1 MGKALGN
8 IIIVIYVIVAIAVT
22 ICLLTFNE
30 YKVSVIG
37 DKTLVIINEN
47 INDLQFSDGS
57 FIIFEE
63 NEEVNDYDLD
73 YEKGDLIIV
82 GKEGFKNAKK
92 GDFVFFYDSK
102 GIKIARIEK
111 KNDFGEA
118 GVTFTIDGNYQV
130 VQDDVIGTSNNIKV
144 IHHIGKVLAILESK
158 WGFLFLIVFPSLLA
172 FLHEIRQ
179 LILEITNKDNSAKE
193 R

>member
-30 YKVSVIG
+30 YKVSEIG
-37 DKTLVIINEN
+37 DKTLVIIDEVDD
-47 INDLQFSDGS
+47 DLKY
-57 FIIFEE
+57 
-63 NEEVNDYDLD
+63 N
-73 YEKGDLIIV
+73 KGDLIIV

-92 GDFVFFYDSK
+92 GDIVFFYDGK
-102 GIKIARIEK
+102 GIKIAEIQK

-179 LILEITNKDNSAKE
+179 LFIEITNKDNSAKE

>member
-8 IIIVIYVIVAIAVT
+8 IIIVLYVIIAIAVT
-22 ICLLTFNE
+22 VCLLTFNE
-30 YKVSVIG
+30 YKVSKIG
-37 DKTLVIINEN
+37 DKTLVIIGE
-47 INDLQFSDGS
+47 DD
-57 FIIFEE
+57 IIFKNNPENSSAFEE
-63 NEEVNDYDLD
+63 DLGNIDYK
-73 YEKGDLIIV
+73 KGDLIIV
-82 GKEGFKNAKK
+82 GKEGFKSATK
-92 GDFVFFYDSK
+92 GDIVFFYDSK
-102 GIKIARIEK
+102 GIKIAKIQK

-130 VQDDVIGTSNNIKV
+130 VQDDVIGTSNNIKI
-144 IHHIGKVLAILESK
+144 IHHLGKVLAVLESK

-172 FLHEIRQ
+172 FLHEIHQ